1 MAAMGVVER
10 APFDP
15 MIFGDVKHPPTWMWC
30 LTEEGKTHRFR
41 TVTRV
46 LPPVRRP
53 VREKLDAGAMD
64 RMLTVM
70 EGRNPMLS
78 ATIAREMGCADSYMI
93 SGILRRACKEGRVE
107 RTVRHGAAYF
117 SLKRR

>member
-30 LTEEGKTHRFR
+30 LTEEGRTHRFR
-41 TVTRV
+41 TVTTV
-46 LPPVRRP
+46 LPPVVRRP
-53 VREKLDAGAMD
+53 VRGKPDAGAMD

-70 EGRNPMLS
+70 EERKPMLC
-78 ATIAREMGCADSYMI
+78 ATIAREMGCADTYMI
-93 SGILRRACKEGRVE
+93 TGLLRRACKEGTVE
-107 RTVRHGAAYF
+107 RTERHGAAYF
-117 SLKRR
+117 MKRR